1 MLLRGLLVA
10 LAIAASATAASAQIV
25 VENAGTVSPETP
37 ILRTRFETARWD
49 DGTDVRLTES
59 YFWAPRPRLDFGLSV
74 PLVRRELDSP
84 LGPDAEYGGIGD
96 VSFRAK
102 HVFHQTDGVMRS
114 TRFSALAGVELPT
127 GSWHEE
133 EGGVDVPRDLQ
144 VGTGTFGFYG
154 GPLFTHIADRHR
166 FAGEVIGQIHT
177 ERDDFEPGASLR
189 LGGSYWYRFSP
200 AIVEVAGEQTEFRGV
215 VELTHV
221 YFADGRVNGDRVGDG
236 GTETTLSL
244 GVQVYPTTTVLLEAA
259 VQIPLHETTRD
270 LRGDRGVGGL
280 LTLKILF

>member
-1 MLLRGLLVA
+1 MVLRSLIVA
-10 LAIAASATAASAQIV
+10 VAIAASASAASAQIV

-37 ILRTRFETARWD
+37 ILQSRFETARWD
-49 DGTDVRLTES
+49 DGSEVRLTES

-84 LGPDAEYGGIGD
+84 FGPDAEYGGIGD
-96 VSFRAK
+96 ISFRVK
-102 HVFHQTDGVMRS
+102 NTFHQADGVMRS
-114 TRFSALAGVELPT
+114 TRFGGLAGVQLPT

-133 EGGVDVPRDLQ
+133 EEGVDVPRDLQ
-144 VGTGTFGFYG
+144 VGTGTLGFYG
-154 GPLFTHIADRHR
+154 GALFTHIADRHR

-177 ERDDFEPGASLR
+177 ERDDFQPGSSLR
-189 LGGSYWYRFSP
+189 LGGSYWYRISP
-200 AIVEVAGEQTEFRGV
+200 SIVEVAGARTEFRGV

-244 GVQVYPTTTVLLEAA
+244 GVQVYPTTSVLFEAA
-259 VQIPLHETTRD
+259 VQVPLHETTRD
-270 LRGDRGVGGL
+270 SRGDRGVGGL